1 MYSTLLWPILIE
13 AKFENM
19 LLVEMDSVRML
30 DKIKAVLKNSVAYF
44 NFQTGG
50 WTQGYW
56 SLDGFIVWDQI

>member
-19 LLVEMDSVRML
+19 LLVEMGWVRML

-50 WTQGYW
+50 STQG
-56 SLDGFIVWDQI
+56 